1 MEEPTLHS
9 QTAALGEAMRSY
21 RSFQLPGIDLLCN
34 SHEFTTAKQAQSAAH
49 QFGYEGVLSEL
60 YGVTGWDC
68 DFRTYKH
75 QGDWQAALGITV
87 RVPHLSWYAMAGEA
101 KRDYPASISYQSPWY
116 KEYGAIEDHFARVN
130 TALTRGKP
138 IVKVGVIHPVE
149 SFWLH
154 WGPNDK
160 SAIFRDGT
168 DENFLSLTKWLLEG
182 SIDFYFICESLLPSL
197 CEKGSAPFKVGEM
210 EYDTIIVPAC
220 ETLRSTTLERLEEFR
235 KNGGSLMFLGAAPKL
250 CAAVASERGK
260 ALYDISEHID
270 YTRSALITAMEK
282 DRTLTIR
289 YDNGSLTDDLIYQL
303 RQDEDCRWLFVC
315 HDKEPHNKDIDNGDD
330 IRITINGEYGVVIYD
345 TENGSIVSADYKI
358 KNGKTVI
365 FDHIYAYESRLYK
378 LVDVASASPKAEK
391 EKAQRTAIRV
401 PSQVEYELSE
411 ENILVLDMAEFK
423 IEGEEEFSP
432 KEEILRLDNICRE
445 RLGLRERGEAIVQP
459 WVYGEAP
466 DVSKVTLRYTFNSEI
481 DYDGAFLGLEDA
493 EKAEIIFNGERV
505 SNEIV
510 DNYVDFSI
518 YKVKLGKIKKG
529 ENELIITYPF
539 GPSANLETVFVLGCF
554 GVRVVGT
561 ESTVIALP
569 EKIGFGEILSQGF
582 PFYSGAITYKIP
594 VNVENGS
601 IEVEASDYR
610 GGLITVE
617 VDGEKKGRII
627 YSTYTLEINDIENGE
642 HEIGVK
648 LYTHRYNSFGPIH
661 LVNEKESWHGPGAWR
676 STGINWSYEYVLRK
690 TGILKA
696 PVVRL

>member
-1 MEEPTLHS
+1 
-9 QTAALGEAMRSY
+9 
-21 RSFQLPGIDLLCN
+21 
-34 SHEFTTAKQAQSAAH
+34 
-49 QFGYEGVLSEL
+49 
-60 YGVTGWDC
+60 
-68 DFRTYKH
+68 
-75 QGDWQAALGITV
+75 
-87 RVPHLSWYAMAGEA
+87 
-101 KRDYPASISYQSPWY
+101 
-116 KEYGAIEDHFARVN
+116 
-130 TALTRGKP
+130 
-138 IVKVGVIHPVE
+138 
-149 SFWLH
+149 
-154 WGPNDK
+154 
-160 SAIFRDGT
+160 
-168 DENFLSLTKWLLEG
+168 
-182 SIDFYFICESLLPSL
+182 
-197 CEKGSAPFKVGEM
+197 
-210 EYDTIIVPAC
+210 
-220 ETLRSTTLERLEEFR
+220 
-235 KNGGSLMFLGAAPKL
+235 KL
-250 CAAVASERGK
+250 CDAVASERGK

-330 IRITINGEYGVVIYD
+330 IRITINGEYGVIIYD
-345 TENGSIVSADYKI
+345 TENGSIVSADYEI

-365 FDHIYAYESRLYK
+365 SDHIFGYESRLYK

-391 EKAQRTAIRV
+391 EKAPRTEIRV
-401 PSQVEYELSE
+401 ASQVEYELSE

-423 IEGEEEFSP
+423 VEGEEEFSP

-493 EKAEIIFNGERV
+493 EKAEITFNGEKV

-539 GPSANLETVFVLGCF
+539 GPSANLETVFVLGYF
-554 GVRVVGT
+554 GVKVVGT
-561 ESTVIALP
+561 QSTVIALP

-627 YSTYTLEINDIENGE
+627 YPPYTLKIEDLANGE